1 MCQVEVFRKYYRRG
15 ESEVLA
21 VIPARMGS
29 RRVPRKNVKPLG
41 GKPLIV
47 WTFECAKKAESLNRI
62 VVSTDDPEVKD
73 LALKYGIEVPYF
85 PRKKELCED
94 VDTTL
99 VILDIVKFLEEKE
112 GYRPSH
118 IVTLQCTTPF
128 RLPTDINECVD
139 LALTTKADTILTV
152 RKITE
157 RPEWMLIYDI
167 NRRYVSSYF
176 NVDLA
181 GNVLVSQSLPTLH
194 YPAGSI
200 YVNTYD
206 LIMKERMFGKRMA
219 AIEVPI
225 ERAIDIE
232 EEVDFIIAE
241 ALLQKYGKE
250 WGLI

>member
-73 LALKYGIEVPYF
+73 LALKHGIEVPYF
-85 PRKKELCED
+85 PRKRELCED

-99 VILDIVKFLEEKE
+99 VILDMVKFLEEKE
-112 GYRPSH
+112 GYKPTH
-118 IVTLQCTTPF
+118 IVTLQPTSPF
-128 RLPTDINECVD
+128 RLPSDIDDCVD
-139 LALTTKADTILTV
+139 LALTTKADTVLTL

-157 RPEWMLIYDI
+157 RPEWMLIFDA
-167 NRRYVSSYF
+167 NKRYVNPYF
-176 NVDLA
+176 DVDLA
-181 GNVLVSQSLPTLH
+181 GNVLVSQNLPTLY
-194 YPAGSI
+194 YPAGSV

-206 LIMKERMFGKRMA
+206 LILKGRMFGKKMVA
-219 AIEVPI
+219 VEVPI

-232 EEVDFIIAE
+232 EEVDFVIAE
-241 ALLQKYGKE
+241 ALLQKYGRE